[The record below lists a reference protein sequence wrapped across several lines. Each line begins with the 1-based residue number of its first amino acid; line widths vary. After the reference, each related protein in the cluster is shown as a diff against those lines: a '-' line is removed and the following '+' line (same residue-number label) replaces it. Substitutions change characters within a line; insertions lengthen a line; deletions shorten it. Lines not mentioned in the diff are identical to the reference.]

1 MRPATQWVARPAR
14 GWVLYDADCGFCT
27 RWAWRLM
34 YFAGPRGFH
43 LAPLQAPWVRPALN
57 LSSNELLEEL
67 RVLTAQGEVYGGA
80 DAILHLAE
88 QIPWARPLAWL
99 ARAPGVRSAL
109 RAAYRWVAR
118 HRHALSKACAVNA
131 SSFGSAPL
139 PRPQLPQRSSGA
151 HR

>member
-57 LSSNELLEEL
+57 LSCNELLEEL
-67 RVLTAQGEVYGGA
+67 RVLTADGGVYGGA
-80 DAILHLAE
+80 DAIVYLAE
-88 QIPWARPLAWL
+88 QIPWARPLAWA
-99 ARAPGVRSAL
+99 ARLPGMKFLL
-109 RAAYRWVAR
+109 RAAYRWIAR
-118 HRHALSKACAVNA
+118 HRHTLSSTCAAGTA
-131 SSFGSAPL
+131 SSGPAASPPAAFPHGA
-139 PRPQLPQRSSGA
+139 SGA